1 MLSRVNII
9 GSTIS
14 SMLALFIGSL
24 ILFTSCAEEGY
35 KIKGEIANASDLS
48 VYFDRVDLFENANSV
63 VAKGETNGSGSFSI
77 PMEVAPEAGTYRV
90 RVGAKSAYLILDG
103 SETGIKV
110 DGDLNTLSSFGYSVE
125 GSKSS
130 SDYVNKMKA
139 YVAGESDVNS
149 LQNYVLNEADGP
161 VAMMMALQLFGGS
174 VEFAELHTQVS
185 TKLNSSHGN
194 QDFTKKYNTFAQAMS
209 KEALRKQA
217 TEKVRVGES
226 APNITLPDVGGLD
239 RSLSELKGQIVLL
252 DFWASWCGPCRKEN
266 PNVVRVYDKYK
277 DQGFTVF
284 SVSLDGLDERT
295 KKRFPENQLESQMKN
310 QKKRWLDAIA
320 KDNLKWDTHV
330 SDLRKW
336 DSQAAAAYGVRSI
349 PRTFLLDRDGKIAY
363 VNPRRNLEQAVQS
376 LL

>member
-1 MLSRVNII
+1 MLARVNII

>member
-1 MLSRVNII
+1 MLARVNII

-24 ILFTSCAEEGY
+24 MLFTSCAEEGY

-349 PRTFLLDRDGKIAY
+349 PKTFLLDRDGKIAY

>member
-1 MLSRVNII
+1 
-9 GSTIS
+9 
-14 SMLALFIGSL
+14 MLALFIGSL